1 MWLSGLLIL
10 SSYDLVFLKDGVSV
24 YLYFVHVSIAVFSSF
39 STGHKQYLD
48 VPDSRALFINSIT
61 DNRFIIG
68 SVFALRN
75 IPLFTFSLMYHHSR
89 VTCIL
94 SKHGCMI
101 LVTFANHILSWLPP
115 SLNVLVE
122 PFIVG
127 VLRAILNQKML
138 NTGCSET
145 WQVMFISHQACLQW
159 QEYLWS
165 VVLENLF
172 EFFEFF
178 LTYNCS
184 KTWSCIGSMA
194 SVVHNVTSAQN
205 FILNWFND
213 FFSDRLMVIFLIWWS
228 TTVNHH
234 LQAISI
240 IPTVKRLLQVCF
252 LEFLKAQNRETC
264 SLNRGWKQ
272 LVIVFP
278 QHQQAALFGWSWTSA
293 VRDGSCS

>member
-24 YLYFVHVSIAVFSSF
+24 CLYFVHVSIAVFSSF

-101 LVTFANHILSWLPP
+101 LVTFANHILSWLTP

-145 WQVMFISHQACLQW
+145 WRVMFISHQACLQW

-213 FFSDRLMVIFLIWWS
+213 FFFWQTDGHFSYLVVDNRESSFTSHFNHPYCEATLAGLLLGISESSKPWNMFIKPRLKTTRDRLPTTSTGCFVRLELDFCCPWW
-228 TTVNHH
+228 
-234 LQAISI
+234 
-240 IPTVKRLLQVCF
+240 LL
-252 LEFLKAQNRETC
+252 
-264 SLNRGWKQ
+264 
-272 LVIVFP
+272 
-278 QHQQAALFGWSWTSA
+278 
-293 VRDGSCS
+293 